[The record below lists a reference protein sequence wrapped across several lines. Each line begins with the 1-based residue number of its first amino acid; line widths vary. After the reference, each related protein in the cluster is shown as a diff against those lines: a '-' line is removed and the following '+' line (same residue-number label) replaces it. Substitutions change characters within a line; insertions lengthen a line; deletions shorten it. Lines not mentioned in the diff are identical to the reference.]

1 MEVVS
6 LLDSPSSSRA
16 YEADISLSES
26 YGSVALS
33 EALPTEADSVQ
44 SPTPGPV
51 HHVRCRPLSSVR
63 QQVELIRAQSRIVEL
78 ESALAG
84 VRQAQ
89 KRARI
94 EGDGHMTSRVTL
106 GKEELDRLHKV
117 CVWWRVYGWCGC
129 HGY

>member
-1 MEVVS
+1 M
-6 LLDSPSSSRA
+6 DSPSSSHA

-33 EALPTEADSVQ
+33 EATEADSVQ
-44 SPTPGPV
+44 SPPPV
-51 HHVRCRPLSSVR
+51 LHTRSMPLSSVR
-63 QQVELIRAQSRIVEL
+63 QQVELVRAHSRIVEL

-94 EGDGHMTSRVTL
+94 EDDDHMTSRVTL
-106 GKEELDRLHKV
+106 SKEELERLHKV
-117 CVWWRVYGWCGC
+117 SVWWCVCWLMWLSWLLIA
-129 HGY
+129 